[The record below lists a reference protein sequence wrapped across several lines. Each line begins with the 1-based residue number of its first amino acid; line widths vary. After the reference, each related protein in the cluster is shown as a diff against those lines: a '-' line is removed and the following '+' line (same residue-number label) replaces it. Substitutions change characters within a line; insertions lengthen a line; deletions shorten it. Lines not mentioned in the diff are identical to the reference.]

1 MTLQRL
7 PEGIRSFGAAH
18 RYYQGPGALAIA
30 GDVVR
35 SLGTEALLVCDGVV
49 QAMLQPALGQACE
62 AAGVRLRTVIA
73 EGEVTHPTVDGCVAQ
88 ARAAGLPPHVVIA
101 AGGGKGVDTGKAVAR
116 LLGTPLVVI
125 ATAASNDGPCS
136 KNFVYYDDAHRMLS
150 VEHLPRNPDAVIV
163 DTRLLVKA
171 PRVLL
176 LSGIGDALAKLY
188 EGDQCRRSGARN
200 SFGGVSTLAA
210 AEIAK
215 ACDRV
220 IRADALAALAAA
232 ERGEPDAAFERL
244 TEALV
249 LLSGLAFENSGL
261 SLAHAMTRGLPL
273 AAGVGRA
280 LHGLQ
285 VAYALLVQWVL
296 EERAEAFVH
305 EQLAFYRALGLP
317 THLQALGA
325 GAVDEALLQRIAAG
339 TMTAPHVPN
348 FQRPLAAPD
357 FVAAMRTLERLAAA

>member
-1 MTLQRL
+1 MGLQRL
-7 PEGIRSFGAAH
+7 PDGLRSFGAAH

-30 GDVVR
+30 GDVAR
-35 SLGTEALLVCDGVV
+35 TLGTEALLVCDRVV

-73 EGEVTHPTVDGCVAQ
+73 EGEVTHPTVDACVDQ
-88 ARAAGLPPHVVIA
+88 ARAGGAAPQVVIA
-101 AGGGKGVDTGKAVAR
+101 AGGGKGVDTGKAVAKI
-116 LLGTPLVVI
+116 LGTPLVVI

-136 KNFVYYDDAHRMLS
+136 KNFVYYDGAHRMLS
-150 VEHLPRNPDAVIV
+150 VEHLARNPDAVIV

-188 EGDQCRRSGARN
+188 EGDQCRGSGARN
-200 SFGGVSTLAA
+200 SFGGTSTIAA

-261 SLAHAMTRGLPL
+261 SLAHAMTRGLPTSP
-273 AAGVGRA
+273 GIGRA

-285 VAYALLVQWVL
+285 VAYALLVQWLL
-296 EERAEAFVH
+296 EDRPEPFIA

-317 THLQALGA
+317 THLRALGA
-325 GAVDEALLQRIAAG
+325 EAADDGLLQAIADG
-339 TMTAPHVPN
+339 TLTAPHVPN
-348 FQRPLAAPD
+348 FQRPLAAAD